1 MGVSLKNALMNKKKL
16 DLLYFR
22 FPRNISHHN
31 FQLVPSNRCGG
42 WRVTVA
48 WARAARENRPGAEEG
63 ELKGIAMGLSQQH
76 QGCLDRRSRG
86 FFAPVPAGPAVAA
99 ASFRRLLLRPPRAA
113 LP

>member
-31 FQLVPSNRCGG
+31 FQPVPSNRCGG

-86 FFAPVPAGPAVAA
+86 FFAPVPA
-99 ASFRRLLLRPPRAA
+99 
-113 LP
+113 